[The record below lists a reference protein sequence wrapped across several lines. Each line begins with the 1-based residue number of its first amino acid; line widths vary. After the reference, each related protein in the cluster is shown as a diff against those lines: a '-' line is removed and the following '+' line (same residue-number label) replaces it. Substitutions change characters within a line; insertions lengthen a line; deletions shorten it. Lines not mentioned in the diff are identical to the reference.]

1 MDINKPKY
9 DFNDFVEIIKILRSP
24 NGCPWDR
31 AQTHESLKSNLI
43 EESYEFLSEIDKNNV
58 DGMKEEL
65 GDVLLQVLLHSQI
78 AQDDDKFDINDVVDG
93 IAKKMVFRHPH
104 VFGEDT
110 AVNSDNALD
119 LFNKQKDKEKHFT
132 KQVDVLKSIPESY
145 PALIKAE
152 KTASKLNKIQPDFF
166 KKTVKENTETLKQ
179 TVANL
184 DNINEESIGEIL
196 WQVVTLAKVADV
208 DAEIALTNVNKK
220 VIALMI
226 DDPAALSRFNG
237 IASEIICNGVTETY
251 KKREIL
257 SNQGIVVV
265 DNIDALKNE
274 LLKE

>member
-104 VFGEDT
+104 VFGDDKAT
-110 AVNSDNALD
+110 NVGNALD
-119 LFNKQKDKEKHFT
+119 LFNKQKDKEKHFI

-196 WQVVTLAKVADV
+196 WQVVTLSKVADI

-220 VIALMI
+220 TVEK
-226 DDPAALSRFNG
+226 FENV
-237 IASEIICNGVTETY
+237 ENKIIENNEKIEEMDSKNF
-251 KKREIL
+251 KKYWE
-257 SNQGIVVV
+257 N
-265 DNIDALKNE
+265 
-274 LLKE
+274 

>member
-9 DFNDFVEIIKILRSP
+9 DFNDFVEIIKVLRSP

-31 AQTHESLKSNLI
+31 AQTHESIKSNLI
-43 EESYEFLSEIDKNNV
+43 EESYEFLSEIDKKNV
-58 DGMKEEL
+58 EGMQEEL
-65 GDVLLQVLLHSQI
+65 GDVLLQVLLHAQI
-78 AQDDDKFDINDVVDG
+78 AKDDSEFDINDVVDG

-104 VFGEDT
+104 VFGDDKAT
-110 AVNSDNALD
+110 NVGNALD

-152 KTASKLNKIQPDFF
+152 KTASKLNKIQPNFF
-166 KKTVKENTETLKQ
+166 KKTVEENTELLKQ

-220 VIALMI
+220 VIEKFEQTENKMI
-226 DDPAALSRFNG
+226 ANG
-237 IASEIICNGVTETY
+237 EKIEEAGEETF
-251 KKREIL
+251 KKYWE
-257 SNQGIVVV
+257 N
-265 DNIDALKNE
+265 
-274 LLKE
+274 